1 MVIPKREKRGNLMSR
16 QRAQKAEDKLTRQEQ
31 SYERNQKML
40 TKDFSSDRAVLE
52 EVFDRSTLM
61 VVYEFMNKGII
72 NEIHGV
78 VKAGKESRV
87 YWGKTKEGK
96 ELAIKIYLIVSAEFR
111 KGLTKYI
118 EGDPR
123 FKGVKHDTRSLI
135 FAWAQKEF
143 KNLELASRAK
153 VRVPKP
159 IAVKNNILVMEF
171 IGLNGEC
178 APSLKEKAPK
188 NPEKLYETLLTY
200 LERLYKKA
208 ELVHGDLSEYNIM
221 VWRGRPVLFDMSQ
234 AVPLVHPMAD
244 DLLRR
249 DLTNLNRYFGRLGV
263 KVPSV
268 EESYRRVTNR
278 GKS

>member
-1 MVIPKREKRGNLMSR
+1 VSYRKHVDQRLLKKEKGYETNQLMKEKRS
-16 QRAQKAEDKLTRQEQ
+16 EE
-31 SYERNQKML
+31 YE
-40 TKDFSSDRAVLE
+40 VLE

-78 VKAGKESRV
+78 ESAGKESRV
-87 YWGKTKEGK
+87 YWGKDKEGK
-96 ELAIKIYLIVSAEFR
+96 ELAIKIYLVVSAEFR
-111 KGLTKYI
+111 KGLMKYI

-123 FKGVKHDTRSLI
+123 FKGVKHDSRSLI

-143 KNLELASRAK
+143 KNLELARKAG

-159 IAVKNNILVMEF
+159 IAVKNNVLVMEF
-171 IGLNGEC
+171 IGINGER

-221 VWRGRPVLFDMSQ
+221 LMRGRPVLFDISQ

-244 DLLRR
+244 LLLQR
-249 DLTNLNRYFGRLGV
+249 DLTNLNRYFNRLGV
-263 KVPSV
+263 KVLSV
-268 EESYRRVTNR
+268 EESYRRVTGR
-278 GKS
+278 GES